1 MVEILRR
8 PTKITQ
14 PRLQG
19 FTVDVS
25 GVYPALR
32 PFDRISLRWGG
43 GREGGKG
50 GRGEGEEG
58 GTEVLG
64 VLGFFCSLPLDIT
77 KNVIYNQRQK

>member
-32 PFDRISLRWGG
+32 HRGHLIEYHSV
-43 GREGGKG
+43 GGKG
-50 GRGEGEEG
+50 GGGGVGRREGEEG
-58 GTEVLG
+58 GTE
-64 VLGFFCSLPLDIT
+64 
-77 KNVIYNQRQK
+77 KY

>member
-32 PFDRISLRWGG
+32 HRGHLIEYHSV
-43 GREGGKG
+43 GGKG
-50 GRGEGEEG
+50 GGVGRREGEEG
-58 GTEVLG
+58 GTE
-64 VLGFFCSLPLDIT
+64 
-77 KNVIYNQRQK
+77 KY

>member
-32 PFDRISLRWGG
+32 HRGHLIEYHSV
-43 GREGGKG
+43 GGKG
-50 GRGEGEEG
+50 GGGVGRREGEEG
-58 GTEVLG
+58 GTE
-64 VLGFFCSLPLDIT
+64 
-77 KNVIYNQRQK
+77 KY

>member
-32 PFDRISLRWGG
+32 HRGHLIEYHSVGGKGG
-43 GREGGKG
+43 GGLEGGKG
-50 GRGEGEEG
+50 RKGVQRSTRRSWIIILSPTGYHQKRH
-58 GTEVLG
+58 LG
-64 VLGFFCSLPLDIT
+64 I
-77 KNVIYNQRQK
+77 